1 MIAII
6 LAIFASTCLNLLLK
20 FTSKHYV
27 YSIPFILLVVEISKL
42 FISLGG
48 MLWISRQRKNCP
60 VRFGFIVNSFLY
72 AIVNYLTHIIT
83 QTMPV
88 SIYSVLIN
96 HKIVWVVLFSILIL
110 KKSFSMQQYVALILV
125 CSGCMLTKMTV
136 NSGQVS
142 AGSTYVL
149 ILFQGICSSLSS
161 VWIEKMMKITERP
174 IVSENPSN
182 NKFYWF
188 LFDSFQ
194 MYLFAIPIYIV
205 GAYTAHN
212 TSKTTLPMELFVMII
227 SLSILNGM
235 SLGAVFVYHSSI
247 VRSIIAAVVIIV
259 LAIDHGIFTIYIV
272 SGVVLVLVGSIVWSI
287 GPSQNKMPGQV

>member
-48 MLWISRQRKNCP
+48 MLCISRQRKNCP

-72 AIVNYLTHIIT
+72 AVVNYLSHVIT
-83 QTMPV
+83 KTMPV

-96 HKIVWVVLFSILIL
+96 HKLVWVVLFSIFIL
-110 KKSFSMQQYVALILV
+110 KKSFSMKQYVALILV

-136 NSGQVS
+136 NTGQVS
-142 AGSTYVL
+142 EIHFLL
-149 ILFQGICSSLSS
+149 ILLQGICSSLSS
-161 VWIEKMMKITERP
+161 VWIEKMMKISERP
-174 IVSENPSN
+174 VVSENSSN

-205 GAYTAHN
+205 GAYTSH
-212 TSKTTLPMELFVMII
+212 TSKTTLPMELFIMVIG
-227 SLSILNGM
+227 LSILNGM

-247 VRSIIAAVVIIV
+247 VRSIVAAVVIIL
-259 LAIDHGIFTIYIV
+259 LALDHGVFTIYIV
-272 SGVVLVLVGSIVWSI
+272 SGVGLVLVGIIGWSI
-287 GPSQNKMPGQV
+287 AK

>member
-48 MLWISRQRKNCP
+48 MLCISRQRKNCP

-72 AIVNYLTHIIT
+72 AVVNYLSHVIT
-83 QTMPV
+83 KTMPV

-96 HKIVWVVLFSILIL
+96 HKLVWVVLFSILIL
-110 KKSFSMQQYVALILV
+110 KKSFSIKQYVALILV

-174 IVSENPSN
+174 IISENPSN
-182 NKFYWF
+182 SKFYWF

-205 GAYTAHN
+205 GAYTSHVP
-212 TSKTTLPMELFVMII
+212 KTTLPMELFVMII

-247 VRSIIAAVVIIV
+247 VRSIIAAVVIIL